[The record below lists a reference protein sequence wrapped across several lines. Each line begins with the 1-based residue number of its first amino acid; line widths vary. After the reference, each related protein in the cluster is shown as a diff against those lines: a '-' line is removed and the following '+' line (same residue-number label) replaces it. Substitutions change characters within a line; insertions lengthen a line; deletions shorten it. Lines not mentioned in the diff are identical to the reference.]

1 MHFPRSLLVPA
12 LAAALAAA
20 GCSRVPPNAASEGQ
34 KALREGDYE
43 RAAVLLRAATKAHP
57 QNADVFYNLGTA
69 YFLAGHNRPAEEAFD
84 RAVELSRDTDDWAP
98 LVSRAETRRR
108 RGNLD
113 GAVNDYQAALGKA
126 NRTASLI
133 AGLAACELDRGNPG
147 TALALL
153 EEALTTDPGD
163 PVALYNAGVLHAS
176 GRLADRD
183 ASKEHT
189 EAARLLQLFI
199 VSRRAENCAAQREDA
214 IRRLGE
220 LAMHRPPEL
229 QEKIDRLLME
239 AARAASPAFAYEKAH
254 QAWDLDRSNSVALAR
269 MERFARKKGDTRN
282 ANAIAEC
289 GRFLFPGD
297 KRFE

>member
-1 MHFPRSLLVPA
+1 MWRCTFRSARPLMELLDEFGHTP
-12 LAAALAAA
+12 
-20 GCSRVPPNAASEGQ
+20 VPPYVH
-34 KALREGDYE
+34 REGTPE
-43 RAAVLLRAATKAHP
+43 
-57 QNADVFYNLGTA
+57 
-69 YFLAGHNRPAEEAFD
+69 EEAFD

-199 VSRRAENCAAQREDA
+199 VSRRAANCAAQREDA

-220 LAMHRPPEL
+220 LALRRPPEL
-229 QEKIDRLLME
+229 QERIDRLLME

-254 QAWDLDRSNSVALAR
+254 QAWDLDRSNSAALAR

>member
-1 MHFPRSLLVPA
+1 MHFPRFLLLPA
-12 LAAALAAA
+12 LAALFAAA

-34 KALREGDYE
+34 KALREGDCE

-57 QNADVFYNLGTA
+57 QEADVFYNLGTA

-84 RAVELSRDTDDWAP
+84 RAVELSRDSDDWAP
-98 LVSRAETRRR
+98 LVARAETRRR
-108 RGNLD
+108 RGNLE
-113 GAVNDYQAALGKA
+113 GAVNDYKAAFGKA
-126 NRTASLI
+126 NRLPGLL

-153 EEALTTDPGD
+153 EEALATDPAN

-176 GRLADRD
+176 GRLPDRD
-183 ASKEHT
+183 AAKEHT
-189 EAARLLQLFI
+189 EAAMLLQRFL
-199 VSRRAENCAAQREDA
+199 VSPRAADFADQRADA

-220 LAMHRPPEL
+220 LASRRPPEL

-239 AARAASPAFAYEKAH
+239 AARAASPAFAYEKAR
-254 QAWDLDRSNSVALAR
+254 QAYDLDRSNSAALAR
-269 MERFARKKGDTRN
+269 MERFARKTGDART
-282 ANAIAEC
+282 ADAIAEC

>member
-1 MHFPRSLLVPA
+1 MQFPRSILVPA

-34 KALREGDYE
+34 KALRDGDYE
-43 RAAVLLRAATKAHP
+43 RAAVLLRAATKSHP
-57 QNADVFYNLGTA
+57 QNPAVFYNLGTA
-69 YFLAGHNRPAEEAFD
+69 YLLAGHNRPAEEAFD
-84 RAVELSRDTDDWAP
+84 RAVELSRDSDDWAP

-108 RGNLD
+108 RGNLQ
-113 GAVNDYQAALGKA
+113 GAVNDYKAALGKA
-126 NRTASLI
+126 NRLPDLI

-176 GRLADRD
+176 GRLPDRD
-183 ASKEHT
+183 AAKEHT
-189 EAARLLQLFI
+189 EAARLLQTFL
-199 VSRRAENCAAQREDA
+199 VSSRAANFADQRADA

-220 LAMHRPPEL
+220 LAAHRPPEL
-229 QEKIDRLLME
+229 QERIDKLLME
-239 AARAASPAFAYEKAH
+239 AARAVSPAFAYEKAR
-254 QAWDLDRSNSVALAR
+254 QAYDLDRSNSAALSR
-269 MERFARKKGDTRN
+269 MERFARKTGDAHT
-282 ANAIAEC
+282 ADAIAEC

>member
-1 MHFPRSLLVPA
+1 MHFLRTLLVPA
-12 LAAALAAA
+12 IAAAFAAA
-20 GCSRVPPNAASEGQ
+20 GCSRVPPNAASDGQ
-34 KALREGDYE
+34 KALRDGDYE
-43 RAAVLLRAATKAHP
+43 RAAVLLRAATKAHS
-57 QNADVFYNLGTA
+57 QNAAVFYNLGTA

-84 RAVELSRDTDDWAP
+84 RAVELSRDSDDWAP

-126 NRTASLI
+126 NRTAGLI

-153 EEALTTDPGD
+153 EEALTTDSGD

-176 GRLADRD
+176 GRLSDRD

-189 EAARLLQLFI
+189 EAARLLQTFL
-199 VSRRAENCAAQREDA
+199 VSPRAKGYAEQRADA

-220 LAMHRPPEL
+220 LASHRPPEL

-239 AARAASPAFAYEKAH
+239 AARAASPAFAYEKAR
-254 QAWDLDRSNSVALAR
+254 QAYDLDRSNSVALAR
-269 MERFARKKGDTRN
+269 MERFARKKGDART
-282 ANAIAEC
+282 ADAIAEC

>member
-12 LAAALAAA
+12 IAAALAAA
-20 GCSRVPPNAASEGQ
+20 GCSRVPPNAASDGQ
-34 KALREGDYE
+34 KALRDGDYE

-57 QNADVFYNLGTA
+57 QNAAVFYNLGTA

-84 RAVELSRDTDDWAP
+84 HAVELSRDSDDWAP

-126 NRTASLI
+126 NRTAGLI

-153 EEALTTDPGD
+153 EEALTTDSGD

-176 GRLADRD
+176 GRLSDRD

-189 EAARLLQLFI
+189 EAARLLQTFL
-199 VSRRAENCAAQREDA
+199 VSPRAKGCTEQRADA

-220 LAMHRPPEL
+220 LAAHRPPEL

-239 AARAASPAFAYEKAH
+239 AARAASPAFAYEKAR
-254 QAWDLDRSNSVALAR
+254 QAYDLDRSNSVALAR
-269 MERFARKKGDTRN
+269 MGRIARRMGDART
-282 ANAIAEC
+282 ADAIAEC

-297 KRFE
+297 TRFE

>member
-1 MHFPRSLLVPA
+1 MHLRTILLSA

-34 KALREGDYE
+34 KALRAGDYE
-43 RAAVLLRAATKAHP
+43 RAIPLLRAAAKAHP
-57 QNADVFYNLGTA
+57 QDAAVFYNLGTA
-69 YFLAGHNRPAEEAFD
+69 NFLALHNRAAEEAFD

-98 LVSRAETRRR
+98 LVARAETRRR
-108 RGNLD
+108 RGRLD
-113 GAVNDYQAALGKA
+113 DAVNDYQAALGKA
-126 NRTASLI
+126 NRVAGLV
-133 AGLAACELDRGNPG
+133 AGLAACEMDRGNSG

-176 GRLADRD
+176 GRLSGRSA
-183 ASKEHT
+183 AEEHT
-189 EAARLLQLFI
+189 IAARLLQSFL
-199 VSRRAENCAAQREDA
+199 VSPRARSYGEQRADA

-220 LAMHRPPEL
+220 LSSRRPPEL

-239 AARAASPAFAYEKAH
+239 AARAQSPAFAYEKAR
-254 QAWDLDRSNSVALAR
+254 QAYDLDRSNSVALAR
-269 MERFARKKGDTRN
+269 MQSFALKKGEAVR
-282 ANAIAEC
+282 AAKIAEC